1 MGGVEGGA
9 YLGHEAKLFS
19 QIHQPD
25 EISLGR
31 FRPVTRRQS
40 PPPPS
45 DPARGRSVRRWEGG
59 SRPRVRGHGEDE
71 RLASAGAS

>member
-1 MGGVEGGA
+1 MEGAA

-40 PPPPS
+40 PPPATRHVDGPCAGGKV
-45 DPARGRSVRRWEGG
+45 DPGPG
-59 SRPRVRGHGEDE
+59 
-71 RLASAGAS
+71 